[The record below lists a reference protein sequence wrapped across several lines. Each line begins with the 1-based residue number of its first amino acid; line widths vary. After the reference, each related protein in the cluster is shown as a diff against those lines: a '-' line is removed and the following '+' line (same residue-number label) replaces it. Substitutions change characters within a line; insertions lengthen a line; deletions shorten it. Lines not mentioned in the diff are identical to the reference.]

1 MKKIIAATLTLLFAG
16 SAAYAAAPDAVHSL
30 AKACGFPCC

>member
-1 MKKIIAATLTLLFAG
+1 MKKIAAAIVTLLFAG
-16 SAAYAAAPDAVHSL
+16 TAAYAAAPDAVHNI

>member
-1 MKKIIAATLTLLFAG
+1 MKKLFA
-16 SAAYAAAPDAVHSL
+16 AAAVLVLGAGAAFAAAPDAVHGF